1 MDADLAR
8 RELLLLGLRGPTEL
22 WEALLRLNE
31 LEHQLGEAALWEI
44 AASALRSL
52 SDERLVV
59 FTRAVES
66 PHGRQPERR
75 LRRTEVAAVLSE
87 TAWQAVPTADGV
99 RFAITPKGERALAVM
114 LGGPIPGPRARELGR
129 VVAGFAGAVHRM
141 VRQRDA
147 LRQRLRRS
155 DEFPPFG
162 RGSEGDRNEFDDD
175 AGLAGSR
182 VPRVPPDSS
191 GSGAAVATP
200 DDEYEFETPATYQPG
215 DIHQR

>member
-8 RELLLLGLRGPTEL
+8 RELLLLGLRGPTAL
-22 WEALLRLNE
+22 WEALVRFNE
-31 LEHQLGEAALWEI
+31 LEHQLGEAALREI

-52 SDERLVV
+52 LDERSLV
-59 FTRAVES
+59 FTRAVEF
-66 PHGRQPERR
+66 PHGQQSERR
-75 LRRTEVAAVLSE
+75 LRRAEVAAALSE
-87 TAWQAVPTADGV
+87 SAWQGVPVVDGV
-99 RFAITPKGERALAVM
+99 QFAITPKGERALAVM
-114 LGGPIPGPRARELGR
+114 LGGPIPGPRARALGR
-129 VVAGFAGAVHRM
+129 VVAGFAGAVQRM

-147 LRQRLRRS
+147 LRQRHRGS

-182 VPRVPPDSS
+182 VPRVPPDRS

-200 DDEYEFETPATYQPG
+200 EDDYEFESPATHKPG